1 MSNEVSF
8 LFGVIFLMLFFIP
21 IGILEFYIY
30 YYIQD
35 KRNKVTKLQVS
46 LLLLWGVI
54 SIYFIYSY
62 AVSLD
67 IIYFINILVSSM
79 LFIVVL
85 FITYKITG
93 LKEKHHKGG

>member
-1 MSNEVSF
+1 MNEIAYI
-8 LFGVIFLMLFFIP
+8 FGIIFLMLFFIP
-21 IGILEFYIY
+21 IGVLEFYIY
-30 YYIQD
+30 YLIQD

-46 LLLLWGVI
+46 LLLVWGII

-62 AVSLD
+62 AASLD
-67 IIYFINILVSSM
+67 IINFINILVSSM

>member
-1 MSNEVSF
+1 MIE
-8 LFGVIFLMLFFIP
+8 LADIFGIIFLMLFFIP
-21 IGILEFYIY
+21 IGVLEFYIY
-30 YYIQD
+30 YLIQD

-46 LLLLWGVI
+46 LLLVWGII

-67 IIYFINILVSSM
+67 ITNFINILLSSV

-85 FITYKITG
+85 FITCKVTR
-93 LKEKHHKGG
+93 LKSEVEK